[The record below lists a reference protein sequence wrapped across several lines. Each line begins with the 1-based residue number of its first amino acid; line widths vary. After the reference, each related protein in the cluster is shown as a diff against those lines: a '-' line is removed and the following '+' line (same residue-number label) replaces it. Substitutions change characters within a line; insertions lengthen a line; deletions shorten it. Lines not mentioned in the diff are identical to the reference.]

1 MSRRLSWA
9 LALLLAV
16 VPAAAHAQ
24 AGQSNGAS
32 NEVPPP
38 AKKPTPPTAD
48 DIAKAGETTLEFQN
62 LATETADKFAPD
74 RASRAEI
81 KPLKGKLNEG
91 LDVISYANAASNIYD
106 ASQSGNASDL
116 KRAVIREGG
125 AIIID
130 KCVDA
135 VINTACATTGPG
147 APGCI
152 IGAQTVKTV
161 GEAAAG
167 KSFGEACMD
176 KYLELTDMP
185 DDFKAVAPT
194 NWKKTRADYVDYIS
208 KNPPAQ
214 PGQVGCHPGHD
225 EAAHPRGCHDYV
237 NPQ

>member
-9 LALLLAV
+9 LALLLALM
-16 VPAAAHAQ
+16 PAAAHAQ
-24 AGQSNGAS
+24 AGQSSDAS

-38 AKKPTPPTAD
+38 AKKPAPPTVD
-48 DIAKAGETTLEFQN
+48 DIADAGETTLEFQN

-74 RASRAEI
+74 RASRASL
-81 KPLKGKLNEG
+81 KPLRGTLDSG
-91 LDVISYANAASNIYD
+91 LKIIDGANAASNIYD

-125 AIIID
+125 AMLID

-135 VINTACATTGPG
+135 VINSACATTGPG
-147 APGCI
+147 APACI

-185 DDFKAVAPT
+185 EDFKAVAPT
-194 NWKKTRADYVDYIS
+194 NWKKTRAEYVDYIS
-208 KNPPAQ
+208 KNPPNQ
-214 PGQVGCHPGHD
+214 PGQAGCHPDHN
-225 EAAHPRGCHDYV
+225 EAAHPGGCHDYV
-237 NPQ
+237 NSQ